1 MASSFPP
8 HPSATTTATAATP
21 ASDTARRVVTVL
33 IARRVAPASVA
44 AFEAAMQ
51 GMLAAAESFPGHL
64 GGQVIRPFAL
74 VMAFGVFTGT
84 FSSIYIASPLLLAIE
99 RRWPGADARGVK
111 TSAPQAGATKA
122 LPTA

>member
-51 GMLAAAESFPGHL
+51 GMLAAAASFAGHL
-64 GGQVIRPFAL
+64 GGQAEAPSGEAQHQG
-74 VMAFGVFTGT
+74 FG
-84 FSSIYIASPLLLAIE
+84 PL
-99 RRWPGADARGVK
+99 
-111 TSAPQAGATKA
+111 
-122 LPTA
+122 

>member
-8 HPSATTTATAATP
+8 HPSATITATAATP

-64 GGQVIRPFAL
+64 GGQVRLGPGL
-74 VMAFGVFTGT
+74 HGRGVGFT
-84 FSSIYIASPLLLAIE
+84 L
-99 RRWPGADARGVK
+99 RWPV
-111 TSAPQAGATKA
+111 AG
-122 LPTA
+122 